1 MVSANLAQWA
11 WPGQPAVG
19 KRLWVAALDEWSTVV
34 GVVADMRYRELR
46 TARFDVYVSYRQSPF
61 SAGDVMV
68 RVGSSAAIPQIRD
81 RLRAIN
87 PQGVIRI
94 TPMDDL
100 VAIHQTPWKANFALF
115 GVFAWL
121 TVLLAIV
128 GLYALLAST
137 VAERAREI
145 GVRLAL
151 GAGTRRIVG
160 LVLGDGVRIA
170 LCGIAAGMLTAFA
183 GGRLMRA
190 LLFETSPFD
199 AIALAAA
206 PIALITVAI
215 AACTIPAFRAAR
227 VDPAITLRSGVEEL
241 GIRN

>member
-1 MVSANLAQWA
+1 
-11 WPGQPAVG
+11 
-19 KRLWVAALDEWSTVV
+19 
-34 GVVADMRYRELR
+34 
-46 TARFDVYVSYRQSPF
+46 
-61 SAGDVMV
+61 
-68 RVGSSAAIPQIRD
+68 
-81 RLRAIN
+81 
-87 PQGVIRI
+87 
-94 TPMDDL
+94 MDDL

-160 LVLGDGVRIA
+160 LVFGDGVRVA
-170 LCGIAAGMLTAFA
+170 LFGIAAGMLTAFA

-190 LLFETSPFD
+190 LSSTPF
-199 AIALAAA
+199 
-206 PIALITVAI
+206 PSM
-215 AACTIPAFRAAR
+215 
-227 VDPAITLRSGVEEL
+227 RSCW
-241 GIRN
+241 RPRRSR

>member
-1 MVSANLAQWA
+1 M
-11 WPGQPAVG
+11 
-19 KRLWVAALDEWSTVV
+19 
-34 GVVADMRYRELR
+34 
-46 TARFDVYVSYRQSPF
+46 
-61 SAGDVMV
+61 
-68 RVGSSAAIPQIRD
+68 
-81 RLRAIN
+81 
-87 PQGVIRI
+87 
-94 TPMDDL
+94 
-100 VAIHQTPWKANFALF
+100 
-115 GVFAWL
+115 FAWL

-199 AIALAAA
+199 AFALAAA

-215 AACTIPAFRAAR
+215 AACTIPGLSRGAR
-227 VDPAITLRSGVEEL
+227 RPGDHPADGVVERIRSADLQVRFTEEC
-241 GIRN
+241 IVQNCQTSSPHANNS